1 MSDLTEK
8 AIITIL
14 SVIITSI
21 IGTIINMNKLGLFYA
36 AITCV
41 VIVNVDFEE
50 LIKNAKDRAIGTII
64 GGIIG
69 VLIAYLPIPTLLT
82 LIIGES
88 LVMIICE
95 KILKIPSVIASVVFL
110 IIIFNITSEEPFIY
124 GLDRVLE
131 TFIGIIV
138 TVAITYLGKK
148 AHIFK

>member
-14 SVIITSI
+14 SLLLTRIIV
-21 IGTIINMNKLGLFYA
+21 TIINMTKLGLFYA

-69 VLIAYLPIPTLLT
+69 VLIAYLPIPTLLM

-95 KILKIPSVIASVVFL
+95 KILK
-110 IIIFNITSEEPFIY
+110 Y
-124 GLDRVLE
+124 
-131 TFIGIIV
+131 
-138 TVAITYLGKK
+138 YLWV
-148 AHIFK
+148 